1 MILTLLRILLT
12 GLRSFFRNSWL
23 TIAATA
29 VMIVA
34 TTILLLAIVL
44 NVTTNNAISELA
56 KNLQISVYLNE
67 GVTEDDQQQL
77 RDELSKNEYVSS
89 VSYVNKQQ
97 AKDRLT
103 DSLGEDQTIV
113 EALALVGDDVLPA
126 SLEISVSDLNQIE
139 AVGAIAASEKHNDI
153 VESVSLGKNDAKKT
167 IERASAIRNF
177 VVKAGFV
184 TASVFAAVSIL
195 IIFNTIR
202 ITIFT
207 RSEEIRIMKLIG
219 ATPGFIRGPFLVEA
233 SLYGVIAGLLATG
246 AVYSMI
252 VTLGD
257 RLASQPEFAATY
269 EFFTTPVIIT
279 YMVGGSIVGGVFIG
293 FVSALLAME
302 RYLRLR
308 NW

>member
-1 MILTLLRILLT
+1 
-12 GLRSFFRNSWL
+12 
-23 TIAATA
+23 
-29 VMIVA
+29 MIVA